1 MSNSP
6 RARKLADQIHRILA
20 ERLQKGLRDPD
31 MGYVTITDVRMTG
44 DLQHA
49 SVFFTVMGSDEER
62 EKTAAALQRATG
74 MLRTEVGKHLRVRL
88 IPSLEFI
95 PDALPGTVDDIDRL
109 LEEAKTRDEQVRQS
123 AQAAQ
128 PAGESDPYQPSRAD
142 NHTTE

>member
-20 ERLQKGLRDPD
+20 GRLQKGLRDPE
-31 MGYVTITDVRMTG
+31 MGYATITDVRMTG

-109 LEEAKTRDEQVRQS
+109 LEEAKTRDQQVRQS

-128 PAGESDPYQPSRAD
+128 PAGEPDPYQPGRAD
-142 NHTTE
+142 NHTE

>member
-1 MSNSP
+1 
-6 RARKLADQIHRILA
+6 
-20 ERLQKGLRDPD
+20 

-62 EKTAAALQRATG
+62 EKTPAALQRATG

-142 NHTTE
+142 NHTSE

>member
-20 ERLQKGLRDPD
+20 ERLQKGLRDPE

-128 PAGESDPYQPSRAD
+128 PAGEADPYQPGRAD
-142 NHTTE
+142 NQTTE

>member
-49 SVFFTVMGSDEER
+49 SVFFTVMGSDDER
-62 EKTAAALQRATG
+62 DKTAAALTRATG

-95 PDALPGTVDDIDRL
+95 PDALPETVGDIDRL
-109 LEEAKTRDEQVRQS
+109 LNEGKTRGEQVRQS
-123 AQAAQ
+123 AEAAS
-128 PAGESDPYQPSRAD
+128 PAGDADPYHPARTDTDQT
-142 NHTTE
+142 N